1 MKGFGIFANLLSLSR
16 LVSAN
21 LLISEPFTFSTE
33 RIKVVTLVLSR
44 LQETRHGDIGP
55 NCL

>member
-21 LLISEPFTFSTE
+21 LLISEPLTFSTE

-44 LQETRHGDIGP
+44 L
-55 NCL
+55 